1 MDLKQLRAL
10 VTIAETGNVTKAA
23 ELLNIVQP
31 AVSRQLKLLEEDVG
45 TPLFDRESH
54 GMKLNEAGTTL
65 VEYAR
70 RILHEVDK
78 ARAEIRPSQNSVSG
92 IVTIGLLPSTCDLLS
107 SALIGAIK
115 KDYPEIRVRISTGYA
130 GHLQDW
136 LSNGEIDAAL
146 LYDTKPSPSIQ
157 IEPLLEERLWVI
169 GLPDSGLKKKKLSIG
184 DLTDRPF
191 ILPSQPHGLRSLVDQ
206 ACKLLKIE
214 LNVAA
219 ETNSLNV
226 QKSLVLGGNGVT
238 ILPSIAV
245 ADELARQE
253 LVGSPLQDDV
263 LTRKIVL
270 ATPTTR
276 RITPAARCVTTE
288 LTRCM
293 KDKVSTGSW
302 PGAKWIGQ

>member
-54 GMKLNEAGTTL
+54 GMKLNEAGITL

-78 ARAEIRPSQNSVSG
+78 AKAEIRPSQNSVSG
-92 IVTIGLLPSTCDLLS
+92 IVTVGLLPSTCDLLS
-107 SALIGAIK
+107 SALISAIK
-115 KDYPEIRVRISTGYA
+115 KDYPEIRIRISTGYA

-146 LYDTKPSPSIQ
+146 LYDTKPSPAIQ
-157 IEPLLEERLWVI
+157 IQPLLEERLWVI
-169 GLPDSGLKKKKLSIG
+169 GLPDSGLKKKKLGIG
-184 DLTDRPF
+184 DLVDKPF
-191 ILPSQPHGLRSLVDQ
+191 ILPSQPHGLRSLVDH
-206 ACKLLKIE
+206 ACKLLKID
-214 LNVAA
+214 LNVTA

-253 LVGSPLQDDV
+253 LVGSPLQDEV

-288 LTRCM
+288 LTKCM
-293 KDKVSTGSW
+293 KDKVNAGSW
-302 PGAKWIGQ
+302 PGAKWIGE

>member
-1 MDLKQLRAL
+1 M
-10 VTIAETGNVTKAA
+10 
-23 ELLNIVQP
+23 
-31 AVSRQLKLLEEDVG
+31 
-45 TPLFDRESH
+45 
-54 GMKLNEAGTTL
+54 
-65 VEYAR
+65 
-70 RILHEVDK
+70 
-78 ARAEIRPSQNSVSG
+78 SG
-92 IVTIGLLPSTCDLLS
+92 IVTVGLLPSTCDLLS
-107 SALIGAIK
+107 SALISAIK
-115 KDYPEIRVRISTGYA
+115 KDYPEIRIRISTGYA

-146 LYDTKPSPSIQ
+146 LYDTKPSPAIQ
-157 IEPLLEERLWVI
+157 IQPLLEERLWVI

-184 DLTDRPF
+184 DLVDKPF
-191 ILPSQPHGLRSLVDQ
+191 ILPSQPHGLRSLVDH
-206 ACKLLKIE
+206 ACKLLKID
-214 LNVAA
+214 LNVTA

-253 LVGSPLQDDV
+253 LVGSPLQDEV

-288 LTRCM
+288 LTKCM

-302 PGAKWIGQ
+302 PGAKWIGE

>member
-54 GMKLNEAGTTL
+54 GMKLNEAGITL

-78 ARAEIRPSQNSVSG
+78 AKAEIRPSQNSVSG
-92 IVTIGLLPSTCDLLS
+92 IVTVGLLPSTCDLLS
-107 SALIGAIK
+107 SALISAIK
-115 KDYPEIRVRISTGYA
+115 RDYPEIRVRISTGYA

-146 LYDTKPSPSIQ
+146 LYDTKPSPVIQ
-157 IEPLLEERLWVI
+157 IQPLLEERLWVI

-184 DLTDRPF
+184 DLVDKPF
-191 ILPSQPHGLRSLVDQ
+191 ILPSQPHGLRSLVDH
-206 ACKLLKIE
+206 ACKLLKID
-214 LNVAA
+214 LNVTA

-253 LVGSPLQDDV
+253 LVGSPLQDEV

-288 LTRCM
+288 LTKCM
-293 KDKVSTGSW
+293 KDKVNTGSW
-302 PGAKWIGQ
+302 PGAKWIGE